1 MIDLIS
7 CFSDSKSDW
16 KSDSDSNLDYES
28 GLMHEASLF
37 FVDSGKQGRI
47 QEIIRSLLVTD
58 HTLRLLQ
65 ILYKG
70 LCLSIRPSVH
80 PSVGPSIRLSVRPSV
95 GPSVGPSVTLL
106 SFSHF

>member
-1 MIDLIS
+1 
-7 CFSDSKSDW
+7 
-16 KSDSDSNLDYES
+16 
-28 GLMHEASLF
+28 MHEASLF

-95 GPSVGPSVTLL
+95 RLSVRPLVRWSVGPLVRW
-106 SFSHF
+106 SHFRISSVSGRPT